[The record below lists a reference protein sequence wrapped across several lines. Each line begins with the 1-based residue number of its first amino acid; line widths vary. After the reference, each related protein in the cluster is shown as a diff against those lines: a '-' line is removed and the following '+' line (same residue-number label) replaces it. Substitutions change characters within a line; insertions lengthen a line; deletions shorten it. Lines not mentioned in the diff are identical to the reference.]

1 MRVVLQRV
9 TQASVSVN
17 DAVTGAIEHGVM
29 LLVGITH
36 TDGADH
42 IHKMAKKIATLRIF
56 PALQGDSG
64 FDRSLLD
71 VQGGALVV
79 SQFTLFGDT
88 SGGRRPSFINAA
100 RPEQAEPL
108 IEQFAQRLRDEGI
121 PRVECGV
128 FGADMRV
135 SLINDGPVTLV
146 IEL

>member
-1 MRVVLQRV
+1 
-9 TQASVSVN
+9 
-17 DAVTGAIEHGVM
+17 
-29 LLVGITH
+29 
-36 TDGADH
+36 
-42 IHKMAKKIATLRIF
+42 
-56 PALQGDSG
+56 LQGDSG